1 MSISL
6 DYEQSGA
13 YLFLR
18 VTFGHASYFVIIN
31 FNRGSRG
38 SSVQFSSEVFLNRI
52 LLWAVSSAKLLEQS
66 KFFFPYPIARR
77 PQCLHSLLLGRVLI
91 VWMFVGLRYSSNG
104 A

>member
-1 MSISL
+1 MNGRMSISL

-18 VTFGHASYFVIIN
+18 AT
-31 FNRGSRG
+31 
-38 SSVQFSSEVFLNRI
+38 FLNHI
-52 LLWAVSSAKLLEQS
+52 LLWAVSSAELLEQS
-66 KFFFPYPIARR
+66 KVFFPYPIARR